1 MPADPVRPHPHGA
14 VVAVRAVPGASR
26 AAVVGLHG
34 DELKVRVCSP
44 PVDGRANEELCA
56 VLADT
61 LGLRPREVQ
70 VVAGHTARSK
80 QLSVPLD
87 PDEVRARIRPW
98 THQNGDSTR

>member
-1 MPADPVRPHPHGA
+1 MPGPVRHHADGA

-34 DELKVRVCSP
+34 DELRIRVCSP
-44 PVDGRANEELCA
+44 PVDGRANDELCV

-61 LGLRPREVQ
+61 LGLKARDVR

-80 QLSVPLD
+80 QLLVVLD
-87 PDEVRARIRPW
+87 AEE
-98 THQNGDSTR
+98 TTRRLERWIGRSEPAER